1 MPSRFKAVDGAFS
14 SMCAINRSLG
24 VLSDTWT
31 FLLLRE
37 ALLGRRTYAEFEQNL
52 GIGTAVLADRIAHLV
67 DCGVM
72 EKLPYR
78 IPVRESVTR
87 IR

>member
-1 MPSRFKAVDGAFS
+1 M
-14 SMCAINRSLG
+14 
-24 VLSDTWT
+24 LSDTWT